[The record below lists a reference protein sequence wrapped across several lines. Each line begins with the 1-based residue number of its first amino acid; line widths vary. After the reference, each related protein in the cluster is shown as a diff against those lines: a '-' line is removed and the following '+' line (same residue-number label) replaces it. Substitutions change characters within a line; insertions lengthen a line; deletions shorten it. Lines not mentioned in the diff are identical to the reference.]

1 MCRDFSDAPDDVVA
15 LPMRI
20 EKPQGGL
27 ESLNSP
33 SGQLARALPQCPHL
47 FNHYKDLENGR
58 QLSVPAV

>member
-1 MCRDFSDAPDDVVA
+1 
-15 LPMRI
+15 MRI